1 MFASFYMVST
11 KWKSQ
16 GKVEKSGNLILSG
29 KVREFHLSL
38 GKMCFVC
45 IYAFWGDGYEPL
57 RSDDFQEDQEEEDQ
71 EEEDQEE
78 EDQD

>member
-1 MFASFYMVST
+1 MVST

-16 GKVEKSGNLILSG
+16 GKVEKLGKLILSG

-45 IYAFWGDGYEPL
+45 IYVFSIFW
-57 RSDDFQEDQEEEDQ
+57 EDNSNVPINGPEK
-71 EEEDQEE
+71 
-78 EDQD
+78 